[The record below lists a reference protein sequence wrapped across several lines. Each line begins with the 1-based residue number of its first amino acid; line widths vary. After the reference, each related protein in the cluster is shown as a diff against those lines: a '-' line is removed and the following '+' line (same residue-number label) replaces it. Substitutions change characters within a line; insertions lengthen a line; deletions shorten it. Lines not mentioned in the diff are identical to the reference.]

1 VPEEDGEDSLD
12 LNEGKG
18 VAHAG
23 VHTPPEA
30 KVGVGDLVLLP
41 SGAVPVRVEG
51 VRLGEDGLQPRGGAK
66 RRQEGISN

>member
-1 VPEEDGEDSLD
+1 MPEEDREDGLD

-23 VHTPPEA
+23 VHAPPEA
-30 KVGVGDLVLLP
+30 EVSVGDLMLLP

-51 VRLGEDGLQPRGGAK
+51 VRLGEDGLEPAGG
-66 RRQEGISN
+66 RNEGG